1 MGKLKKKKKKKKK
14 KKEMKRKGRGM
25 SQEQI
30 RKGPLSSNPLY
41 DGATSQMG
49 KSQRRDYGIEKLPR
63 CSFAQRPMMR
73 L

>member
-1 MGKLKKKKKKKKK
+1 MEEDLLPDDVVLPEKKKKK

-41 DGATSQMG
+41 DAFSQSHHRSLS
-49 KSQRRDYGIEKLPR
+49 K
-63 CSFAQRPMMR
+63 
-73 L
+73 